1 MDKKQLKTVL
11 AVLNVV
17 RSTFPETNEFIDS
30 TLKEECE
37 KERMTAD
44 EVIFYKFESIKL
56 VWINIFVLDLVLKCL
71 FFLFIDMKCVTDHKK
86 TKRLSKEEIKTK
98 LLDSMTIDEIV
109 EFDDLNKEAEETQDP
124 EEAAKII
131 KRYEDIIKTKNKGII
146 NVAYHQGQVFKRF
159 KEKEKFAKLVSELGF
174 HKTTIIF
181 KISVFKLCK
190 KYPKLL
196 NLL

>member
-1 MDKKQLKTVL
+1 MWKGLTDNKKAK
-11 AVLNVV
+11 
-17 RSTFPETNEFIDS
+17 S
-30 TLKEECE
+30 
-37 KERMTAD
+37 
-44 EVIFYKFESIKL
+44 
-56 VWINIFVLDLVLKCL
+56 
-71 FFLFIDMKCVTDHKK
+71 
-86 TKRLSKEEIKTK
+86 LSKEEIKTK

-124 EEAAKII
+124 EEAAKMI

-159 KEKEKFAKLVSELGF
+159 KEKEKFAKLVSELGI

-181 KISVFKLCK
+181 KINVFKLCK

-196 NLL
+196 KSSIGLGLF